1 MKRKSSSSCGVTQK
15 TARSN
20 KEKKT
25 CPKQKAS
32 PPQDQDKHEKER
44 AAAKPWNQGHKHS
57 KTAKQHV
64 FIPREQLQ
72 LFFAVA
78 QFFAGPIY
86 CVVLWLALV
95 TSRRI
100 SETLLLRGTD
110 IRLTGGE
117 DHDAPHVLFQKR
129 QEDKKLRGQGKLG
142 AESLSA
148 RISESSIEGL
158 KELIETG
165 LKWECPMT
173 LEPFKSSHPKV
184 FENVKPLRKD
194 DFMLDVTSETFLFQS
209 DSRKKKCRP
218 NMARQSVS
226 DAVTRIRD
234 VMWALTHQRRWNPS
248 NQYRGS
254 RVTVHGATRHT
265 SSALLL
271 FNKDKPSMQR
281 PTETTILEVQQRADA
296 RTWRKH
302 YCHAHDDEV
311 KEALEFGSA
320 PSPFK
325 RSKKEEK
332 TEKTSKEK
340 SQHGG
345 LTPAKGTESEPNCTS
360 NIPPKGE
367 ENTNFERADTS
378 SLAPGPEPRPTSS
391 AEAGSARSGSVQ
403 DQESQCQPKQ
413 HAFRS
418 RNVAE

>member
-1 MKRKSSSSCGVTQK
+1 MKGKSSFFRGLTRKTDRSNIEKATHQKRKVSDRVMKRKSSSSCGVTQK

-209 DSRKKKCRP
+209 NSRKKMP
-218 NMARQSVS
+218 AE
-226 DAVTRIRD
+226 
-234 VMWALTHQRRWNPS
+234 
-248 NQYRGS
+248 
-254 RVTVHGATRHT
+254 HG
-265 SSALLL
+265 
-271 FNKDKPSMQR
+271 
-281 PTETTILEVQQRADA
+281 PTIGV
-296 RTWRKH
+296 
-302 YCHAHDDEV
+302 
-311 KEALEFGSA
+311 
-320 PSPFK
+320 
-325 RSKKEEK
+325 
-332 TEKTSKEK
+332 
-340 SQHGG
+340 
-345 LTPAKGTESEPNCTS
+345 
-360 NIPPKGE
+360 
-367 ENTNFERADTS
+367 
-378 SLAPGPEPRPTSS
+378 
-391 AEAGSARSGSVQ
+391 
-403 DQESQCQPKQ
+403 
-413 HAFRS
+413 
-418 RNVAE
+418 

>member
-1 MKRKSSSSCGVTQK
+1 MLPRRQPEATKK
-15 TARSN
+15 
-20 KEKKT
+20 KKT

-129 QEDKKLRGQGKLG
+129 QEDKKKLRGKGNW
-142 AESLSA
+142 A
-148 RISESSIEGL
+148 L
-158 KELIETG
+158 KAWALEFQSQALRVWRNYIIETG

-209 DSRKKKCRP
+209 NSRKK
-218 NMARQSVS
+218 
-226 DAVTRIRD
+226 
-234 VMWALTHQRRWNPS
+234 
-248 NQYRGS
+248 
-254 RVTVHGATRHT
+254 
-265 SSALLL
+265 
-271 FNKDKPSMQR
+271 
-281 PTETTILEVQQRADA
+281 
-296 RTWRKH
+296 
-302 YCHAHDDEV
+302 
-311 KEALEFGSA
+311 
-320 PSPFK
+320 
-325 RSKKEEK
+325 
-332 TEKTSKEK
+332 
-340 SQHGG
+340 
-345 LTPAKGTESEPNCTS
+345 
-360 NIPPKGE
+360 
-367 ENTNFERADTS
+367 
-378 SLAPGPEPRPTSS
+378 
-391 AEAGSARSGSVQ
+391 
-403 DQESQCQPKQ
+403 
-413 HAFRS
+413 
-418 RNVAE
+418 